1 MYEKV
6 VLLIDT
12 NMCSAV
18 KWYQEVRGMKRFF
31 ELVLVY
37 LIGVIFL
44 VTLAFRVSAI
54 ERENVSDTSVASN
67 YTITLSN
74 YE

>member
-1 MYEKV
+1 
-6 VLLIDT
+6 
-12 NMCSAV
+12 
-18 KWYQEVRGMKRFF
+18 MKKIF

-37 LIGVIFL
+37 LIGVIFI
-44 VTLAFRVSAI
+44 VTLAFRVSEI
-54 ERENVSDTSVASN
+54 ERESVLDTSVASN

>member
-1 MYEKV
+1 
-6 VLLIDT
+6 
-12 NMCSAV
+12 
-18 KWYQEVRGMKRFF
+18 MKRIF

-37 LIGVIFL
+37 LIGVIFV
-44 VTLAFRVSAI
+44 VTLAFRVSVI
-54 ERENVSDTSVASN
+54 ERESVSDTSVASN

>member
-1 MYEKV
+1 
-6 VLLIDT
+6 
-12 NMCSAV
+12 
-18 KWYQEVRGMKRFF
+18 MKRFF